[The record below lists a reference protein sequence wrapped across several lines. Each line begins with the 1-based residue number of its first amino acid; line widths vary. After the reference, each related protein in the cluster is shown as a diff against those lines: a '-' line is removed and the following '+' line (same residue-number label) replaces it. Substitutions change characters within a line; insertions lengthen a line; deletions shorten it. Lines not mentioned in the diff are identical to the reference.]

1 MTAPKS
7 SRRGSEKRR
16 KDRILALR
24 CDARER
30 KRWARQAV
38 TEGMPLAIWVR
49 RLLNQYLEELDSRAS
64 HDARERR

>member
-1 MTAPKS
+1 MTEHKS
-7 SRRGSEKRR
+7 RHGSEKRR
-16 KDRILALR
+16 KNQILAVR

-30 KRWARQAV
+30 KRWARQAL

-49 RLLNQYLEELDSRAS
+49 RLLNHYLDELDAGRA